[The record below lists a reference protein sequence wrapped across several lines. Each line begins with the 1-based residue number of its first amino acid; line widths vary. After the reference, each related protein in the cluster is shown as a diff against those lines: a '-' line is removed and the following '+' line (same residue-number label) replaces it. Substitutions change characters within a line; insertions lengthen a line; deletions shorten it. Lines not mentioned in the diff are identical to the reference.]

1 MTIISKT
8 KFLEFKSTKS
18 PANKDWFYVRRTNDT
33 ASHDSAVVITTLIK
47 TENGYDFLLFNT
59 NRPPLTAENK
69 AKFCLESPAGLIGD
83 NDCNESALECA
94 KKELLEEAGLVASK
108 VYLELVNCAASAGL
122 SCETLTYVTAI
133 VEDNKIIQNPIDD
146 GGIIVERF
154 QVSANEI
161 VNYLNNLNQNE
172 VSIAA
177 ATVCGIF
184 YALNRINL
192 IIQK

>member
-1 MTIISKT
+1 MTIITKT
-8 KFLEFKSTKS
+8 KFLEFKSAKS

-94 KKELLEEAGLVASK
+94 KKELLEEAGLIASK
-108 VYLELVNCAASAGL
+108 VYLELVNCATSAGL

-133 VEDNKIIQNPIDD
+133 VEDNNIVQNPIDD

-154 QVSANEI
+154 QVNSNKI
-161 VNYLNNLNQNE
+161 VEYLASLNQKE